1 MLRATILRRPSRH
14 NRSPYLLDA
23 QLEDG
28 TEVVVHNPALGC
40 NGYVA
45 VGVTCHVMPSAGAG
59 LSTHTLYLAE
69 VGGARVCVHPTV
81 ANTVAEKIIRDGHL
95 GFAVEG
101 LKREVGIC
109 DCRMDYAGTVYGV
122 NSAKQNERHGVNG
135 RQAYFEVKSAP
146 ISLDGDAHFPVGDKK
161 RKKGE
166 PVSERAIKQLETL
179 AALAD
184 AGAYCAV
191 IYVVGRT
198 DVNRLIV
205 GEHDPI
211 YRRSAAA
218 VPAFAFAVDW
228 LTDGT
233 FRIDRRLEIK

>member
-23 QLEDG
+23 RLDDG
-28 TEVVVHNPALGC
+28 TEVVVHNSALGC
-40 NGYVA
+40 HGYVA
-45 VGVTCHVMPSAGAG
+45 VGVTVYLMPSAGAG
-59 LSTHTLYLAE
+59 LSTHALYLAE
-69 VGGARVCVHPTV
+69 VGNARVCIHPTV
-81 ANTVAEKIIRDGHL
+81 ANTVADRIIRDGHL

-101 LKREVGIC
+101 LQREVGIC
-109 DCRMDYAGTVYGV
+109 DCRMDFAGSVGFGV
-122 NSAKQNERHGVNG
+122 NSAKQNKRHI

-166 PVSERAIKQLETL
+166 PVSERAVKQLETL
-179 AALAD
+179 AALKD

-211 YRRSAAA
+211 YRRSAGA
-218 VPAFAFAVDW
+218 VPAFAFAVEWND
-228 LTDGT
+228 DGT
-233 FRIDRRLEIK
+233 FRIDRQLDVE